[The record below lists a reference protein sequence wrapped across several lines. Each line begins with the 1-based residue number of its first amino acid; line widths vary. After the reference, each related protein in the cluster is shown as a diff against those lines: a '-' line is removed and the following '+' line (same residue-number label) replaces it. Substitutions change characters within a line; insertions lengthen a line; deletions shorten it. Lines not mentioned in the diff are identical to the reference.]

1 MKRICLLVATLALS
15 ACAPSRLAYGEVKS
29 ALVGAGLSEAN
40 SACMANRMTDKL
52 SLRQLMKLRG
62 LQGRKRSLAD
72 YVAAVRKVGDAEVL
86 AVTTTSAAL
95 CSTGLAR

>member
-1 MKRICLLVATLALS
+1 MKRHCLLVATLALL

-40 SACMANRMTDKL
+40 SACMADRMTNKL
-52 SLRQLMKLRG
+52 SLRQLMKLRA
-62 LQGRKRSLAD
+62 LQGRKRTLED
-72 YVAAVRKVGDAEVL
+72 YVVAVRKVGDAEVL

>member
-1 MKRICLLVATLALS
+1 MKRHCLLVATLALS

-40 SACMANRMTDKL
+40 SACMADRMTDKL
-52 SLRQLMKLRG
+52 SLRQLMKLRA
-62 LQGRKRSLAD
+62 LQGRKRSLVD